1 MKMIYSHYEPE
12 TGISKIILADK
23 RGKYTGIAKLHPEE
37 KQNESRFA
45 GLRLAEYRAWINYF
59 KSEVRRI
66 REKLNTVK
74 SLKKDMD
81 KYDNPNK
88 KVQRRVNL
96 KIRDYSQEL
105 IDLKKAIDELTKRL
119 DE

>member
-1 MKMIYSHYEPE
+1 MKMIYNHYDSE
-12 TGISKIILADK
+12 TGISKVVLADK
-23 RGKYTGIAKLHPEE
+23 RGKYTGKAKLNPNE
-37 KQNESRFA
+37 KNTESRFA

-81 KYDNPNK
+81 EYDNPNK

-105 IDLKKAIDELTKRL
+105 TDLKKAIDELKKRL